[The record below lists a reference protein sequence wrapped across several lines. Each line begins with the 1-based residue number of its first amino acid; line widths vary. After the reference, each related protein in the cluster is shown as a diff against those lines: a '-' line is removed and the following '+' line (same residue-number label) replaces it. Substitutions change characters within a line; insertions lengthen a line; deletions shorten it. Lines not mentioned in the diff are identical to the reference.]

1 VKASRG
7 TQPIGTAW
15 VLGGAIALAGLAMGT
30 WYLLSH
36 RGDATIAGARAV
48 AAPPVHRARSFESPH
63 FLLRSSATDAESAA
77 VLAAVEQ
84 LHAAYARF
92 FQAELAG
99 RPVPGRMQLALYADR
114 GEFQHH
120 NTSKGW
126 AEAFYRHPVSH
137 AYVARNVENPYH
149 WMLHEVT
156 HQLNR
161 ELAGFRRVQWVE
173 EGLAS
178 YFGTS
183 RIVDGAM
190 RVGDIDPDTYPVWWL
205 PSARLSGDF
214 ARDVQVGQ
222 VIPLRE
228 LMAGGGPGIDR
239 NVNLYYIHYWSLT
252 HFLLEHDGGRYA
264 AGYRRFIASPTP
276 LDFEATVG
284 DLETIESGWY
294 ESLLAM
300 TRGRAA
306 GDTAVEVIIE

>member
-1 VKASRG
+1 VTASRG

-15 VLGGAIALAGLAMGT
+15 VLGGAIAIAVIGVGAWHFLGQRDPAGP
-30 WYLLSH
+30 
-36 RGDATIAGARAV
+36 DATDT
-48 AAPPVHRARSFESPH
+48 APTHRARAFESAH
-63 FLLRSSATDAESAA
+63 FRLRSSATDTESAA
-77 VLAAVEQ
+77 VLAAMES
-84 LHAAYARF
+84 LHTAYSGF
-92 FQAELAG
+92 FAAELDGKWA
-99 RPVPGRMQLALYADR
+99 PARMKLALYADR
-114 GEFQHH
+114 AEFQRH
-120 NTSKGW
+120 NTSRAW
-126 AEAFYRHPVSH
+126 AEAFYRPPVAH
-137 AYVARNVENPYH
+137 AYVARGVENPYH

-161 ELAGFRRVQWVE
+161 EVAGFRRVQWVE

-190 RVGDIDPDTYPVWWL
+190 RVGDIDPDTYPIWWL

-222 VIPLRE
+222 VIPLRD

-252 HFLLEHDGGRYA
+252 RFLFQHDGGRYA

-284 DLETIESGWY
+284 DLATIESEWY
-294 ESLLAM
+294 EALLAM
-300 TRGRAA
+300 TRGRVG
-306 GDTAVEVIIE
+306 GDTAVEVLLE

>member
-1 VKASRG
+1 VKEPRG

-15 VLGGAIALAGLAMGT
+15 VLGGSIALAVTGIGA
-30 WYLLSH
+30 WYVFGQ
-36 RGDATIAGARAV
+36 RADERPATATK
-48 AAPPVHRARSFESPH
+48 APAHRARVFESAH
-63 FLLRSSATDAESAA
+63 FHLRSSATDAESQA
-77 VLAAVEQ
+77 VLAAIES
-84 LHAAYARF
+84 LHAAYAGF
-92 FQAELAG
+92 FAAELEG
-99 RPVPGRMQLALYADR
+99 RTAPGRMQLALYADR
-114 GEFQHH
+114 AEFQRH
-120 NTSKGW
+120 NTSRAW
-126 AEAFYRHPVSH
+126 AEAFYRYPVSH
-137 AYVARNVENPYH
+137 AYAARGVENPYH

-161 ELAGFRRVQWVE
+161 EVAGFRRVQWVE

-183 RIVDGAM
+183 RISDGAM
-190 RVGDIDPDTYPVWWL
+190 RVGDVDPATYPVWWL

-252 HFLLEHDGGRYA
+252 HFLLEFDGGRYA
-264 AGYRRFIASPTP
+264 EGYRRFIAAPTP

-284 DLETIESGWY
+284 NLATIEEEWY
-294 ESLLAM
+294 EYLLAM
-300 TRGRAA
+300 TRGRIG
-306 GDTAVEVIIE
+306 GDTAVEVLIE